1 MQALLIQSSQDSLL
15 EQFQKAINMPQRHVP
30 YPLLINSFNPRS
42 RGGSDCNKNN
52 ILISHLFDN
61 SKRESYCFLKNQLQI
76 VKERHKTFKNSNIL
90 ALLRTRH
97 TDYAFKP
104 VTHKAKIK
112 PCIKADFRF
121 ARDLNNQGTFQI
133 KGLFSS
139 YMFNPVSPI

>member
-1 MQALLIQSSQDSLL
+1 MPLTYPPDSG
-15 EQFQKAINMPQRHVP
+15 FNPRSRGGSDPAGRGHVVKC
-30 YPLLINSFNPRS
+30 NGFNPRS
-42 RGGSDCNKNN
+42 RGGSDCNTHNL
-52 ILISHLFDN
+52 LISHLFDN

-112 PCIKADFRF
+112 PCIKAGSRF
-121 ARDLNNQGTFQI
+121 AHTLNNQRAFQI
-133 KGLFSS
+133 KGFFGSNML
-139 YMFNPVSPI
+139 NPVSPI